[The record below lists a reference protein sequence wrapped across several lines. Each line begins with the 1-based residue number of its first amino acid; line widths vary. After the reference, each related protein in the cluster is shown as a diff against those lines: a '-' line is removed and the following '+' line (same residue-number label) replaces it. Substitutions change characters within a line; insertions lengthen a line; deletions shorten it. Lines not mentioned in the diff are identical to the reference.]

1 MRLALVYLPYTTH
14 NVYVRY
20 ILYLTYTHGSH
31 KVADEKS
38 SLTPFSAPL
47 ESARSPE
54 VNKLNTE
61 EKEMFGRQVTLKLKG
76 NNSATELNRIAET
89 EILPILRKQKGFRDE
104 TTLIAPERSEAI
116 ANSFWD
122 TKADAEAYDHTAYA
136 EVLKTLANVIDGTP
150 TVKTFEFANSTFH
163 QAAASKLM

>member
-1 MRLALVYLPYTTH
+1 
-14 NVYVRY
+14 
-20 ILYLTYTHGSH
+20 
-31 KVADEKS
+31 
-38 SLTPFSAPL
+38 
-47 ESARSPE
+47 
-54 VNKLNTE
+54 
-61 EKEMFGRQVTLKLKG
+61 MFGRQVTLKLKG

-104 TTLIAPERSEAI
+104 SVLIAPERSEAI

-136 EVLKTLANVIDGTP
+136 EVLKTLANTIDGTP

-163 QAAASKLM
+163 QTAASKLM

>member
-1 MRLALVYLPYTTH
+1 
-14 NVYVRY
+14 
-20 ILYLTYTHGSH
+20 
-31 KVADEKS
+31 
-38 SLTPFSAPL
+38 
-47 ESARSPE
+47 
-54 VNKLNTE
+54 
-61 EKEMFGRQVTLKLKG
+61 MFGRQVTLKLKG

-104 TTLIAPERSEAI
+104 SFLIAPERSEAI

-136 EVLKTLANVIDGTP
+136 DVVKTLSNVIDGTP

-163 QAAASKLM
+163 QPASKLI